1 MVVTQQTQFAAAT
14 FSGDLHHNLSVLKQ
28 MEYTGANF
36 SRDRA
41 NRPSLTIHWS
51 VNLGWL
57 CQAIGTGQ
65 AWNDEG
71 LSFTASDPS
80 IRQAAIER
88 IKSHLPLAAHFD
100 AVVIIG
106 LIRGVL
112 KPGDSHEQAMEWL
125 RSALKDCSQAA
136 EDAGVR
142 LALEPINRYETSL
155 INTVA
160 QGMDLIDAVGSQN
173 FGLLLDTFHMNIEE
187 PIIEDS
193 LRLCNERIFHFHVA
207 DSNRWSPGSGHLDFP
222 SILRTLIDTGYS
234 GFISVNSALPDVHTA
249 GEKISLISKPIRRH
263 IRQSQWL
270 TCPNRHGLPQNRT
283 RAMMHTIISQPA
295 SRSRLQTVKRID
307 GYEAIKTDYPI
318 YLTDES
324 KLVSTDANHLFIP
337 RDEAELV
344 AVIQAMS
351 VRTSDYHR
359 WFAH

>member
-1 MVVTQQTQFAAAT
+1 MKLSMVVTAQQTQFAAAT

-28 MEYTGANF
+28 MGYTGAELAI
-36 SRDRA
+36 RDPKQIDL
-41 NRPSLTIHWS
+41 PSLS
-51 VNLGWL
+51 ALVSELGL
-57 CQAIGTGQ
+57 AVPAIGTGQ

-187 PIIEDS
+187 PS
-193 LRLCNERIFHFHVA
+193 LKTACACAMNVFSIFMSLIQTA
-207 DSNRWSPGSGHLDFP
+207 GLLAGTDFP
-222 SILRTLIDTGYS
+222 SILRTLIVPVIPVS
-234 GFISVNSALPDVHTA
+234 SRVNSPLPDVHTA
-249 GEKISLISKPIRRH
+249 GE
-263 IRQSQWL
+263 
-270 TCPNRHGLPQNRT
+270 
-283 RAMMHTIISQPA
+283 
-295 SRSRLQTVKRID
+295 RSRLF
-307 GYEAIKTDYPI
+307 KTHTQDI
-318 YLTDES
+318 YGNLS
-324 KLVSTDANHLFIP
+324 G
-337 RDEAELV
+337 
-344 AVIQAMS
+344 
-351 VRTSDYHR
+351 
-359 WFAH
+359 